1 MNVPK
6 VTQLLIQNQ
15 MTTHSPPIPAM
26 PLQALMHLCLGSRC
40 VSSNIVL
47 LTQAFRKKFV
57 IPDFEE
63 FTSHVDRIFED
74 AKELT
79 GGKVRAR
86 GIRGRGEGSGPDT
99 YYFSET
105 SWGWGFNDRG

>member
-1 MNVPK
+1 M
-6 VTQLLIQNQ
+6 
-15 MTTHSPPIPAM
+15 
-26 PLQALMHLCLGSRC
+26 
-40 VSSNIVL
+40 SSNIVL

-63 FTSHVDRIFED
+63 FTGHVDRIFED

-86 GIRGRGEGSGPDT
+86 GLREGQGLWARYTLLLGDFLGLGIQWMRDEKQSL
-99 YYFSET
+99 
-105 SWGWGFNDRG
+105 

>member
-1 MNVPK
+1 MPAVSLQP
-6 VTQLLIQNQ
+6 L
-15 MTTHSPPIPAM
+15 THSY
-26 PLQALMHLCLGSRC
+26 LGSRC

-63 FTSHVDRIFED
+63 FTGHVDRIFED

-79 GGKVRAR
+79 GGKVRA
-86 GIRGRGEGSGPDT
+86 GYEGGA
-99 YYFSET
+99 
-105 SWGWGFNDRG
+105 GALG

>member
-1 MNVPK
+1 M
-6 VTQLLIQNQ
+6 
-15 MTTHSPPIPAM
+15 
-26 PLQALMHLCLGSRC
+26 
-40 VSSNIVL
+40 SSNIVL

-63 FTSHVDRIFED
+63 FTGHVDRIFED

-86 GIRGRGEGSGPDT
+86 GLREGQGLWARHTLLLGD
-99 YYFSET
+99 FLGLGIQWMRDEKQ
-105 SWGWGFNDRG
+105 NL

>member
-1 MNVPK
+1 M
-6 VTQLLIQNQ
+6 
-15 MTTHSPPIPAM
+15 
-26 PLQALMHLCLGSRC
+26 
-40 VSSNIVL
+40 SSNIVL

-63 FTSHVDRIFED
+63 FTDHVDRIFED

-86 GIRGRGEGSGPDT
+86 GLREGQ
-99 YYFSET
+99 
-105 SWGWGFNDRG
+105 GFWARYTLLLGNFLRLGIQWMREEKQNF

>member
-1 MNVPK
+1 M
-6 VTQLLIQNQ
+6 
-15 MTTHSPPIPAM
+15 
-26 PLQALMHLCLGSRC
+26 
-40 VSSNIVL
+40 SSNIVL

-63 FTSHVDRIFED
+63 FTGHVDRIFED

-86 GIRGRGEGSGPDT
+86 GLREWQGL
-99 YYFSET
+99 
-105 SWGWGFNDRG
+105 

>member
-1 MNVPK
+1 MSHSCLSSPL
-6 VTQLLIQNQ
+6 TQ
-15 MTTHSPPIPAM
+15 S
-26 PLQALMHLCLGSRC
+26 CLGSRC

-86 GIRGRGEGSGPDT
+86 VLGQVYLASPGFPGAGSPTDK
-99 YYFSET
+99 
-105 SWGWGFNDRG
+105 R